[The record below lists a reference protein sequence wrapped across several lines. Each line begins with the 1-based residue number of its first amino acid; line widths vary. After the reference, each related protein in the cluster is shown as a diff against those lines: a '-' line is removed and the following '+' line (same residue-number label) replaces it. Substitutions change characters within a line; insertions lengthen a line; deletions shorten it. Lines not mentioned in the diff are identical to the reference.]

1 MKFLTKNFKG
11 ENLRARV
18 LRSSSITFVGYGL
31 EQVLRLASN
40 LILTRILFPEAFG
53 IMALATTILVGLTM
67 LSDLGIQHSL
77 IQNKKGSENYF
88 RDTAWV
94 AQIFKGFLLWLFAC
108 LISYPIAI
116 IYEAPVLFPL
126 ICALG
131 STLAI
136 KGFNST
142 SIAISNKDLKIFK
155 LSAVKLGTQSIS
167 IILTVIFAYYLN
179 SIWALVW
186 GNIIS
191 SIISVLAGHIL
202 LNNNYKHR
210 FKVDMT
216 SLRQIISFG
225 KWIMISSMFG
235 FLANQ
240 ADKMIIGKMLS
251 LTDLGIFTIAI
262 TLAQVPK
269 ALLQSLDRMVL
280 FPVYSKMQDQN
291 DDERTKKVF
300 RSKILICSMLLPIA
314 IVLLIWGDILVEFL
328 YDSRYKDAGWMLQI
342 LAAGIAIEIVTN
354 VGPYYLGL
362 GKSNI
367 FALLMGVKAF
377 LLIVCMLIGGL
388 MLGPPGL
395 IMGIS
400 ISSALYY
407 LVEIKFMRKYK
418 IWFWK
423 FDSVLIFLI
432 AFICFITYSN
442 KFN

>member
-1 MKFLTKNFKG
+1 MKYFTNPFRG
-11 ENLRARV
+11 ENLRASV
-18 LRSSSITFVGYGL
+18 LRSSSITFASYGI
-31 EQVLRLASN
+31 EQTLRLVSN

-53 IMALATTILVGLTM
+53 IMALATIVLVGLSM

-77 IQNKKGSENYF
+77 IQNKEGSNDYF
-88 RDTAWV
+88 RNTAWV
-94 AQIFKGFLLWLFAC
+94 AQIYKGFFLWLFAC
-108 LISYPIAI
+108 FISYPIAL
-116 IYEAPVLFPL
+116 IYETPVLFPL
-126 ICALG
+126 ICVLG

-142 SIAISNKDLKIFK
+142 SLALHNKELKIFK
-155 LSAVKLGTQSIS
+155 LSMLNLGTQSIS
-167 IILTVIFAYYLN
+167 IVLTVVFAYYLN
-179 SIWALVW
+179 SIWALVL

-191 SIISVLAGHIL
+191 SIIGVSAGHIF
-202 LNNNYKHR
+202 LNDKYKHR
-210 FKVDMT
+210 FRVDMG

-262 TLAQVPK
+262 TLAQVPR
-269 ALLQSLDRMVL
+269 AILNSLNRMVL

-291 DDERTKKVF
+291 DEVRTSKVL
-300 RSKILICSMLLPIA
+300 RSKLLICAMLLPIA
-314 IVLLIWGDILVEFL
+314 LVFLIWGDFLIELL
-328 YDSRYKDAGWMLQI
+328 YDSRYEDAGWMLQI
-342 LAAGIAIEIVTN
+342 LAAGIAIEIATN

-367 FALLMGVKAF
+367 FALLVGLKAF
-377 LLIVCMLIGGL
+377 LLITSMLIGGL
-388 MLGPPGL
+388 IFGPQGL
-395 IMGIS
+395 IIGIS
-400 ISSALYY
+400 ISAALYY

-423 FDSVLIFLI
+423 IDLLLISII
-432 AFICFITYSN
+432 ASICFITYVN
-442 KFN
+442 Q